1 MTLASNNH
9 FLQTIRHLREQEE
22 MLIYDRFVSTTRTE
36 EEAVGDFLQEEYEK
50 EIVGYPGYPP
60 PFEQEAAVW
69 AAKIVYRAAQLL
81 LSRDQNNKD
90 LGQLL
95 ADYPATIDAAAMLS
109 ADLCLRC
116 LPDVVAKA
124 REINPDDALAPML
137 EDVLRTWHYSGIG
150 SFKGVEVFD
159 WAPVLAN
166 DCLRRLY
173 VDRVIGRRVAV
184 LANSPVLRSEVRA
197 ALGDHSDYFW
207 KDLRQ
212 YDESD
217 RETK

>member
-1 MTLASNNH
+1 
-9 FLQTIRHLREQEE
+9 
-22 MLIYDRFVSTTRTE
+22 
-36 EEAVGDFLQEEYEK
+36 
-50 EIVGYPGYPP
+50 
-60 PFEQEAAVW
+60 
-69 AAKIVYRAAQLL
+69 
-81 LSRDQNNKD
+81 
-90 LGQLL
+90 
-95 ADYPATIDAAAMLS
+95 
-109 ADLCLRC
+109 
-116 LPDVVAKA
+116 
-124 REINPDDALAPML
+124 
-137 EDVLRTWHYSGIG
+137 LRTWHYSGIG
-150 SFKGVEVFD
+150 SFKGEEVFD

-197 ALGDHSDYFW
+197 ALGDHSGFFW